1 MTLLQH
7 PWLIWGASLVAVVA
21 MVTVAHLIVFAI
33 AARATG
39 RTDSVIDEALVR
51 RGRRPTLWVVWLL
64 VVLALLPKMP
74 TDAATLDAVRR
85 VVSVLLTGAIG
96 WLAIALTGVIEDYV
110 EARFDITQADNLT
123 ARQMHTRI
131 RVLRRVA
138 VAVIAVITVCLMLM
152 SFPAVR
158 QIGVS
163 LFASAGIAGLVIGM
177 AARPALSNL
186 IAGLQ
191 IALTDPVRID
201 DVVIVE
207 GEWGWIE
214 EITSTYVVVR
224 IWDLR
229 RLIVPLSYFIENPF
243 QNWTRRSA
251 DILGTVFL
259 YADYRVP
266 VAEVRQAFF
275 DIVATSDLWD
285 GKVKVFQVTNAG
297 AESVEL
303 RALMSAGSAG
313 QAWDLRCFVREELLA
328 WLQANHPDSLP
339 RMRVELERDVESDR
353 HPGRPQ
359 GKPGSTAD
367 GSNVVDR

>member
-1 MTLLQH
+1 MLA
-7 PWLIWGASLVAVVA
+7 WGLGLVAALLVVWVVHA
-21 MVTVAHLIVFAI
+21 IVFAI
-33 AARATG
+33 AARATR
-39 RTDSVIDEALVR
+39 RTKMVFDEALVR
-51 RGRRPTLWVVWLL
+51 RGRRATLAVVWLL
-64 VVLALLPKMP
+64 AILALLPGLP
-74 TDAATLDAVRR
+74 TDASTLEAVRR
-85 VVSVLLTGAIG
+85 VVSVLLTGAVG
-96 WLAIALTGVIEDYV
+96 WLAIALTGAVEDYV
-110 EARFDITQADNLT
+110 QARFDISQADNLA
-123 ARQMHTRI
+123 ARQAHTRT
-131 RVLRRVA
+131 RVLRRAA
-138 VAVIAVITVCLMLM
+138 VAAIGVITVCLMLM
-152 SFPAVR
+152 SFPSAR

-186 IAGLQ
+186 IAGIQ

-229 RLIVPLSYFIENPF
+229 RLVVPLSYFIEHPF

-275 DIVATSDLWD
+275 DIVEKSELWD
-285 GKVKVFQVTNAG
+285 GKVKTFQVTNAG
-297 AESVEL
+297 PQSVEL
-303 RALMSAGSAG
+303 RALMSARGSG
-313 QAWDLRCFVREELLA
+313 QAWDLRCHVREELLA

-339 RMRVELERDVESDR
+339 RMRVELEADKDR

-359 GKPGSTAD
+359 GEPVSAAD
-367 GSNVVDR
+367 ET